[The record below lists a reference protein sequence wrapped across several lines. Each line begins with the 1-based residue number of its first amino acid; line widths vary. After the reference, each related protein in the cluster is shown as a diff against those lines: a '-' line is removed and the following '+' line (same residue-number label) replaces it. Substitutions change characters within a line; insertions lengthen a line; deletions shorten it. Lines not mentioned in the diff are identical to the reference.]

1 MLTVGQV
8 AEAAGVTA
16 KAVRLYEARGLLPPA
31 ARSAAGYRV
40 FDESDVDTVR
50 FIRRARSLGLGLD
63 AAAEI
68 LATRRSG
75 KVPCARTGE
84 LLEQRIAEIDH
95 TVHELRELRATLVAT
110 RRTDHLHGSP
120 ASDGAAEHSGV
131 CAIIDNATATATA
144 TGQR

>member
-50 FIRRARSLGLGLD
+50 FIRRARSLGLSLD

-84 LLEQRIAEIDH
+84 LR
-95 TVHELRELRATLVAT
+95 
-110 RRTDHLHGSP
+110 
-120 ASDGAAEHSGV
+120 EHSGV
-131 CAIIDNATATATA
+131 CAIIDSAAA

>member
-8 AEAAGVTA
+8 AEAAGVSA

-31 ARSAAGYRV
+31 TCSAAGYRV
-40 FDESDVDTVR
+40 FDESDVDPVR
-50 FIRRARSLGLGLD
+50 FIRRARSLGLSLRLD

-84 LLEQRIAEIDH
+84 PR
-95 TVHELRELRATLVAT
+95 
-110 RRTDHLHGSP
+110 
-120 ASDGAAEHSGV
+120 EHSGV
-131 CAIIDNATATATA
+131 CAIIDSAAA

>member
-8 AEAAGVTA
+8 AAAAGVSA

-50 FIRRARSLGLGLD
+50 FIRRARSLGLSLD

-84 LLEQRIAEIDH
+84 PR
-95 TVHELRELRATLVAT
+95 
-110 RRTDHLHGSP
+110 
-120 ASDGAAEHSGV
+120 EHSGV
-131 CAIIDNATATATA
+131 CAIIDSVTA

>member
-8 AEAAGVTA
+8 AEAAGVSA

-31 ARSAAGYRV
+31 TCSAAGYRV
-40 FDESDVDTVR
+40 FDESDVDPVR
-50 FIRRARSLGLGLD
+50 FIRRARSLGLSLD

-84 LLEQRIAEIDH
+84 PRD
-95 TVHELRELRATLVAT
+95 
-110 RRTDHLHGSP
+110 
-120 ASDGAAEHSGV
+120 HSGV
-131 CAIIDNATATATA
+131 CAIIDSAAA